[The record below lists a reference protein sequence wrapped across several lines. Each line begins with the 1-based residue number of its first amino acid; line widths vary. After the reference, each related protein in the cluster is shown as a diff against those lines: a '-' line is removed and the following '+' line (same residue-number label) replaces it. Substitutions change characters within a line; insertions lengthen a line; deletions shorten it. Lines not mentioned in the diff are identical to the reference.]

1 MSDASAFTRQFV
13 DEARERL
20 KSLERAVVH
29 LEERP
34 DSPQVV
40 ADIFRDAHSL
50 KGSAQMLGFVDI
62 SQIAHQLED
71 LFVAA
76 RRDARAIDT
85 RTFDLVFRTLDVIS
99 ARVEALARGGTA
111 KPAETSSGPDA
122 RAEATESRAK
132 IRPGQ
137 SLRVSVEKLAS
148 LTSLAPEMVI
158 QNLKASARHA
168 ELRRVDAALGR
179 LRDRVREARLAPPIR
194 NRAAELGEY
203 ADALD
208 VLSRSL
214 RAIVTSFGD
223 DHARLTLITEELR
236 QHVTELTMLPVAAVF
251 DAFPRAVRDLTRG
264 FGKEVELTLVG
275 RETELEKRV
284 LEKIADPL
292 VHLLRNAID
301 HGIESPAERVRAGKR
316 PGGTLL
322 VAAEQQG
329 NRIHITVRDDGRGLD
344 AAALKA
350 AAVRKGIATA
360 VELETWTAEQ
370 LFELIFEPGFSTKT
384 ETTDV
389 SGRGVGMDV
398 VRVCIEGLGG
408 TVRVQSEPNRGT
420 VVLLD
425 LPLSLAV
432 LRVVLIEVGNEVLG
446 LPTAPVRRILRVSR
460 DAMTAVEQVSLLEIE
475 GESMPIGSL
484 GALLGVAS
492 RSAGEQAALVVEV
505 RDTRFAITA
514 DAVLEE
520 QELVFKDLPGPL
532 ANQRLFA
539 GAALLGTGDVVP
551 ILDLQGVFDTMAA
564 AAAGPATPPPE
575 EPTAERSARILVVE
589 DSVAA
594 GEMHRGILIGAG
606 YEAEIA
612 HDGVEAL
619 AVLRERD
626 WDLVISDVD
635 MPNMDGFEL
644 TVRVRA
650 DPRLRDI
657 PIIIVTSR
665 DDGHRRHA
673 TDAGADAYVTK
684 REFDQK
690 HVLGI
695 VSRLIR
701 RGRESGTGTM
711 VAEPSAEPTTDA

>member
-1 MSDASAFTRQFV
+1 MDASAFTRQFV

-20 KSLERAVVH
+20 KSLERAVVQ

-85 RTFDLVFRTLDVIS
+85 RTFDLVFRTIDVIS
-99 ARVEALARGGTA
+99 ARVEALAGGGTA
-111 KPAETSSGPDA
+111 QPPETSSGP
-122 RAEATESRAK
+122 EAQAGAASGRAK
-132 IRPGQ
+132 MRTGQ

-179 LRDRVREARLAPPIR
+179 LRDRVREARLTPPVR
-194 NRAAELGEY
+194 NRLAELGEY

-214 RAIVTSFGD
+214 RGVVTSFGD

-251 DAFPRAVRDLTRG
+251 DAFPRAVRDLTRS

-284 LEKIADPL
+284 LERIADPL

-301 HGIESPAERVRAGKR
+301 HGIESPAQRLRAGKR
-316 PGGTLL
+316 PAGTLL
-322 VAAEQQG
+322 VAAEQHG

-344 AAALKA
+344 AVALKA

-360 VELETWTAEQ
+360 VELESWTAAQ
-370 LFELIFEPGFSTKT
+370 LFELIFEPGFSTRT

-398 VRVCIEGLGG
+398 VRVCIESLGG
-408 TVRVQSEPNRGT
+408 TVQVQSEPHRGT
-420 VVLLD
+420 TVLLD

-432 LRVVLIEVGNEVLG
+432 LRVVLIEVGGEVLG

-492 RSAGEQAALVVEV
+492 RAEGEQAALVAEV

-532 ANQRLFA
+532 GNQRLFA

-564 AAAGPATPPPE
+564 AAGGPATPLPADA
-575 EPTAERSARILVVE
+575 TAERSARILVVE

-619 AVLRERD
+619 EVLRERD

-665 DDGHRRHA
+665 DGGHRREA

-684 REFDQK
+684 RDFGQE

-695 VSRLIR
+695 VSRLLR
-701 RGRESGTGTM
+701 RRRDSGPGTI
-711 VAEPSAEPTTDA
+711 VSEPPAEPRTDE

>member
-1 MSDASAFTRQFV
+1 MDASAFTRQFV

-20 KSLERAVVH
+20 KSLERAVVQ

-50 KGSAQMLGFVDI
+50 KGSAQMLGFIDI

-99 ARVEALARGGTA
+99 ARVEELAHGGAA
-111 KPAETSSGPDA
+111 KPSETASGP
-122 RAEATESRAK
+122 EAPAATTSRAK
-132 IRPGQ
+132 MRPDQ

-168 ELRRVDAALGR
+168 ELRRVDASLSR
-179 LRDRVREARLAPPIR
+179 LRDRVREARLSPPIR
-194 NRAAELGEY
+194 SRAAELGEY
-203 ADALD
+203 ADTLD
-208 VLSRSL
+208 GISRSL
-214 RAIVTSFGD
+214 RGIVTSFGD

-236 QHVTELTMLPVAAVF
+236 QHVTELTMLPVATVF

-301 HGIESPAERVRAGKR
+301 HGIESPGERVRANKR
-316 PGGTLL
+316 PGGRLL
-322 VAAEQQG
+322 VAAEQRG
-329 NRIHITVRDDGRGLD
+329 NRIQITVQDDGRGLD
-344 AAALKA
+344 AAALRTT
-350 AAVRKGIATA
+350 AVRKGIATA
-360 VELETWTAEQ
+360 VELESWATEQ
-370 LFELIFEPGFSTKT
+370 LFELIFEPGFSTRT

-408 TVRVQSEPNRGT
+408 TVRVQSEPNLGT
-420 VVLLD
+420 TVLLD

-432 LRVVLIEVGNEVLG
+432 LRVVLIEVGDEVLG

-484 GALLGVAS
+484 GALLGVVS
-492 RSAGEQAALVVEV
+492 PSEGEQAALVVEI
-505 RDTRFAITA
+505 RDTRFAMTA

-539 GAALLGTGDVVP
+539 GAALLGSGDVVP
-551 ILDLQGVFDTMAA
+551 ILDLQGVFDAMAA
-564 AAAGPATPPPE
+564 AAGSATPAPPDAV
-575 EPTAERSARILVVE
+575 AERSARILVVE

-619 AVLRERD
+619 EALRERD

-650 DPRLRDI
+650 DPQLRNI

-665 DDGHRRHA
+665 DASHQREA
-673 TDAGADAYVTK
+673 ADAGADAYVTK
-684 REFDQK
+684 REFDQD

-701 RGRESGTGTM
+701 RGRESASATILS
-711 VAEPSAEPTTDA
+711 EPPVEPATDA